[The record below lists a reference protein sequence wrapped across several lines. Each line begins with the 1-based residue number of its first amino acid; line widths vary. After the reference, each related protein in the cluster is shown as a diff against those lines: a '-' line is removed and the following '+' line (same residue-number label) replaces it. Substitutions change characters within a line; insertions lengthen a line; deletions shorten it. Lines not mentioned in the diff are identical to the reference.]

1 MTLSLDPVAAGAA
14 REPAPVPA
22 AAPASAGAAP
32 VPEAAP
38 ASEAALEHEYR
49 PAHEIDLR
57 STLLPHRRGRHDP
70 ATVFA
75 DDGIWLAFRT
85 EEGAA
90 TVRLTRSTSGVRMQ
104 GWGPGAGPALDS
116 IPALLGAD
124 DDWSGVDVSG
134 HPLLAEARHRNPGLR
149 LTRSQRV
156 VDALAAAVIE
166 QKITSTEAFRAWR
179 VLVTQHGDPAPGPA
193 PHHMRV
199 PPTAEG
205 WRRIP
210 SWDWH
215 RAGVDPRRSR
225 TVVETTARGS
235 ALQRLAAREGVDA
248 RRLLETFSGIGV
260 WTSAEIVQRTH
271 GDPDAVSFGDYH
283 LSKTIGYALVGEE
296 LDDDGLAE
304 LLEPWSGH
312 RQRVVRLVLA
322 TGIARP
328 RHGARITIQDHRAH

>member
-1 MTLSLDPVAAGAA
+1 MTLSLDPVAASSAVGCASSAAGGASSSA
-14 REPAPVPA
+14 GSAG
-22 AAPASAGAAP
+22 SAGAGAP
-32 VPEAAP
+32 
-38 ASEAALEHEYR
+38 LGHEYR
-49 PAHEIDLR
+49 PAHEVDLR
-57 STLLPHRRGRHDP
+57 ATLLPHRRGRHDP

-75 DDGIWLAFRT
+75 DDGVWLAFRP

-90 TVRLTRSTSGVRMQ
+90 TVRLTRSTTGIRMQ
-104 GWGPGAGPALDS
+104 AWGPGAASALDS

-124 DDWSGVDVSG
+124 DDWSELDAEA
-134 HPLLAEARHRNPGLR
+134 HPLVAEARHRYPGLR
-149 LTRSQRV
+149 LTRSQRI

-179 VLVTQHGDPAPGPA
+179 VLVTKHGEPAPGPA
-193 PHHMRV
+193 PERMRV
-199 PPTAEG
+199 PPSAEG
-205 WRRIP
+205 WHRIP

-225 TVVETTARGS
+225 TVVEATARGA
-235 ALQRLAAREGVDA
+235 ALQRLAAREGA
-248 RRLLETFSGIGV
+248 EAQRLLETFSGIGV

-283 LSKTIGYALVGEE
+283 LSKTIGFALVGEE

-304 LLEPWSGH
+304 LLEPWAGH

-328 RHGARITIQDHRAH
+328 RHGARITIQDHRDH